1 MNGIIAKREL
11 LIKNKIFT
19 TSDILSLIKLFIS
32 FSSPDQE
39 NINEDDFSESY
50 NNTTHS
56 HLEFTFSDHSIH
68 TLKFEEFSI
77 VREMLEKNKIIEVS
91 LFYSENLSGT
101 RFVIKIRESDT
112 NSGSGYVIIERH
124 NSELAVKMMEQI
136 EDLLSTC
143 KDQPAFVKKFRIPI
157 IAITDLILMFFLFN
171 IVELFI
177 RNRVIFP
184 RIVGNMLT
192 NDLIFVVFILCIIA
206 ATPSLY
212 IFQLLD
218 RLFPEI
224 ELQTGRNPKMLENGK
239 RYKLWII
246 ISVLIIPAV
255 VSYLLRLL

>member
-11 LIKNKIFT
+11 VIENKIFT

-32 FSSPDQE
+32 FSSPDE
-39 NINEDDFSESY
+39 ESISEDDFSKNY

-68 TLKFEEFSI
+68 TLKFAEFSQ
-77 VREMLEKNKIIEVS
+77 VREILEKNKIVEVS
-91 LFYSENLSGT
+91 LFYSENLSDT

-112 NSGSGYVIIERH
+112 NSGSGYVILEGH
-124 NSELAVKMMEQI
+124 DSDLAVKMMEQI
-136 EDLLSTC
+136 EEFLSTC

-157 IAITDLILMFFLFN
+157 IAITDLILMFFLLN

-192 NDLIFVVFILCIIA
+192 NDLIFVVIILCIIA

-212 IFQLLD
+212 IFQLLN
-218 RLFPEI
+218 RLFPGIEI
-224 ELQTGRNPKMLENGK
+224 QTGRNPGKLGNGK
-239 RYKLWII
+239 RYKLWMII
-246 ISVLIIPAV
+246 LIVIIPAV